1 MCHNRLKFKNYMKNA
16 NTLSHFLFIYFI
28 HYNSL
33 YSHVFHLA
41 EWQNILRISLLLYV
55 LDCKITNINRKN
67 SKQKWIV
74 KISLSLEKILKYY
87 FNVIVAYFHGKN
99 VQRYILGAY
108 TWSISKTSNI
118 YMYKCIYINV
128 DNSFLGFFVSLE

>member
-1 MCHNRLKFKNYMKNA
+1 MCHNRLKCKNYMQNA
-16 NTLSHFLFIYFI
+16 NTLSYFLFIYLI

-33 YSHVFHLA
+33 YSHIFLLA
-41 EWQNILRISLLLYV
+41 EWQNILSISLLLYV
-55 LDCKITNINRKN
+55 LDCKITNIYRKN

-74 KISLSLEKILKYY
+74 KISLLLEKIVNHY
-87 FNVIVAYFHGKN
+87 FNVVVAYFHGKN

-108 TWSISKTSNI
+108 TWSISKTSNM

-128 DNSFLGFFVSLE
+128 GNSFLSFFISLE